1 MRCCFLFSS
10 TMACKTALSLRT
22 WRKRCRRHRGRVFDV
37 VAEGLGDLGRLLAR
51 YHHLLAIGDLGALA
65 DVQQFGGSSSRLN

>member
-1 MRCCFLFSS
+1 
-10 TMACKTALSLRT
+10 
-22 WRKRCRRHRGRVFDV
+22 VFDV